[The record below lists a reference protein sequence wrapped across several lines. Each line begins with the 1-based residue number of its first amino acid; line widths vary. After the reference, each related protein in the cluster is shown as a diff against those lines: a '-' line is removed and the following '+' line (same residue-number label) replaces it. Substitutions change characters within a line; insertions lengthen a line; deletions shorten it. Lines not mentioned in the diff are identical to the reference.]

1 MEINKVMHA
10 ALKALSYPDLDVKKT
25 YKIKRRLEGIR
36 SAQLSPEKNLFQDW
50 RVPFG
55 KTSVPVRLF
64 FPNDKEV
71 LEPPVI
77 LFFHGGGWVGGDKRE
92 NTMPRRWRRPLRER
106 ARDRYFRP

>member
-77 LFFHGGGWVGGDKRE
+77 LFFHGGGWVVGDINSYTKVCASMAQRFRIMGG
-92 NTMPRRWRRPLRER
+92 
-106 ARDRYFRP
+106 ARF

>member
-55 KTSVPVRLF
+55 KTTPVL
-64 FPNDKEV
+64 KEV
-71 LEPPVI
+71 
-77 LFFHGGGWVGGDKRE
+77 F
-92 NTMPRRWRRPLRER
+92 LR
-106 ARDRYFRP
+106 

>member
-1 MEINKVMHA
+1 MEINKVMHV

-50 RVPFG
+50 RVPSG

-64 FPNDKEV
+64 FPMTKKCWS
-71 LEPPVI
+71 L
-77 LFFHGGGWVGGDKRE
+77 L
-92 NTMPRRWRRPLRER
+92 
-106 ARDRYFRP
+106 

>member
-50 RVPFG
+50 RVPLLAR
-55 KTSVPVRLF
+55 PVCLCGCF
-64 FPNDKEV
+64 FPMTKKC
-71 LEPPVI
+71 
-77 LFFHGGGWVGGDKRE
+77 WS
-92 NTMPRRWRRPLRER
+92 PL
-106 ARDRYFRP
+106 